1 MKKLSILMTV
11 AAAAGLASCSMQG
24 PQAKL
29 KTDVDSLSYSIGM
42 VQTQGLQNYLVGRL
56 GVDTAYIADF
66 IKGVNDGT
74 RKDQQA

>member
-42 VQTQGLQNYLVGRL
+42 VQT
-56 GVDTAYIADF
+56 
-66 IKGVNDGT
+66 
-74 RKDQQA
+74 